1 MESSGVDSPFKKGKM
16 NKTKI
21 SKMEELDSK
30 IEKINYD
37 LLALESRKKEIED
50 KKVIKQQEIE
60 KQEEEKKAIL
70 IKTDKMTKLQKII
83 YFAFCLRNDLKQID
97 LLNVRIEE
105 NRKERDDFQKKIDIQ
120 NNLYE
125 ETIKEKDKY
134 IEERRN
140 LYVENINQLQK
151 QEENKNIE
159 MVTKHTQD
167 LNQIHEIAKKYKQ
180 SAIMGKIAQIIEENA
195 NKVFKKKENT
205 REIINKK
212 VAEEQDEME

>member
-1 MESSGVDSPFKKGKM
+1 MNSPFKKGKM

-83 YFAFCLRNDLKQID
+83 YFAFYLRNDLKQID

>member
-1 MESSGVDSPFKKGKM
+1 M
-16 NKTKI
+16 
-21 SKMEELDSK
+21 
-30 IEKINYD
+30 
-37 LLALESRKKEIED
+37 
-50 KKVIKQQEIE
+50 
-60 KQEEEKKAIL
+60 
-70 IKTDKMTKLQKII
+70 
-83 YFAFCLRNDLKQID
+83 
-97 LLNVRIEE
+97 
-105 NRKERDDFQKKIDIQ
+105 
-120 NNLYE
+120 
-125 ETIKEKDKY
+125 
-134 IEERRN
+134 
-140 LYVENINQLQK
+140 ENINQLQK